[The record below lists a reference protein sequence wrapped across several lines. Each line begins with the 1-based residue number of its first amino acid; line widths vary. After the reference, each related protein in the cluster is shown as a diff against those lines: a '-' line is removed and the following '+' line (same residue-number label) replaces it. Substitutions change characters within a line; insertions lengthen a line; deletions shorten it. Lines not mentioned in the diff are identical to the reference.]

1 MIGAT
6 RHGGGGNNR
15 FGSQQGGIGAKG
27 GGQIST
33 GQPEEALE
41 HGAPIHTEAKTR
53 ANAIIEAVLPMIRP
67 YLLIR
72 LLNRLSQGMPSTR
85 FLLRGYVVVSALSRE
100 GRG

>member
-1 MIGAT
+1 MIGAI

-27 GGQIST
+27 GGQTSI

-53 ANAIIEAVLPMIRP
+53 ANASIEAVLPMICP

-72 LLNRLSQGMPSTR
+72 LLNRLSQGMLGTP
-85 FLLRGYVVVSALSRE
+85 FHKYGPAFASALFKEERV
-100 GRG
+100 